1 MKLAG
6 DTVGIEELK
15 YIKENN
21 LFYLKYLIKE
31 AETSLNRS
39 AEFKGKDGKQK
50 YKIMYNPMTGEFAVE
65 KLTT

>member
-1 MKLAG
+1 MKLVG
-6 DTVGIEELK
+6 DNDGIEELK
-15 YIKENN
+15 NIKENN

-50 YKIMYNPMTGEFAVE
+50 YKMSYNPMTREFTVE
-65 KLTT
+65 KLTS